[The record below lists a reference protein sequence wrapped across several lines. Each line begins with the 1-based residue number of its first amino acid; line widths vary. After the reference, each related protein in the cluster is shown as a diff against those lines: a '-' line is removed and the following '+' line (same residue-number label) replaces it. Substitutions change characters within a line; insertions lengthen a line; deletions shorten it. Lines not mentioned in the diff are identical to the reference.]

1 MNGIAG
7 KSGYSVETINGIEMF
22 VAYFALS
29 TNWVVLSFEP
39 YDKVFLSSNSLRLEG
54 IAMSIVL
61 ALAATFIAL
70 LLHKSFRSLNSLTTK
85 LHKSNEELISKENE
99 LKTAKQSLEE
109 KNKEL
114 EEANEHLIQRERH
127 RRTLV
132 DLSVHEL
139 RTPIVPILNLAE
151 LLHSN

>member
-1 MNGIAG
+1 
-7 KSGYSVETINGIEMF
+7 
-22 VAYFALS
+22 
-29 TNWVVLSFEP
+29 
-39 YDKVFLSSNSLRLEG
+39 
-54 IAMSIVL
+54 MSIVL
-61 ALAATFIAL
+61 ALAAVFITL

-114 EEANEHLIQRERH
+114 EEANEQLLQREK
-127 RRTLV
+127 TQKDFINV
-132 DLSVHEL
+132 AAHEL

-151 LLHSN
+151 LLHSKLKKQNTGMIIIEDGGKNERGKLINDPPNGH